1 MKEKNNFYLAYAT
14 LMAGLFF
21 IFAFI
26 FAALLYKNAFVARD
40 FDKEQLGLEEQKKK
54 LEAQIK
60 EFKESQSIV
69 YDLAKNLENSAASD
83 TNASQNELILLSR
96 LEKNQNDKE
105 KFKQDFAQIIDEFS
119 LAKAR
124 QEELLLG
131 LEAKMD
137 VNLSLVESV
146 DENVLFLSSESF
158 FEKESF
164 FLKNESKEQLKEL
177 LQGFFGFI
185 LENENVFSRL
195 EAININIHTD
205 DKGSSAYKLELS
217 AKRANELAQFIY
229 SFNKDKRLWQLLNI
243 SPKGAFNASEKERI
257 ELRLIFSN
265 ESLLQSLE
273 KLINSL

>member
-105 KFKQDFAQIIDEFS
+105 EFKQDFTQIIDEFS

-137 VNLSLVESV
+137 ANLSLVESV
-146 DENVLFLSSESF
+146 DENALFLSSESF

-243 SPKGAFNASEKERI
+243 SPKGAFNASDKERI